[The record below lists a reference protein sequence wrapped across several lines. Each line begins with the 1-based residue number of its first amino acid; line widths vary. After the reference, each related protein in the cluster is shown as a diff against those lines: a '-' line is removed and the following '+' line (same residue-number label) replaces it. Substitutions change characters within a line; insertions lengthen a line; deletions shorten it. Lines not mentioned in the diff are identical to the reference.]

1 MYNFMTI
8 KSIKQVLIDSQKYDV
23 TNIHNFIDNK
33 LNNLSKTKDSTNI
46 YNEEQSI
53 KLFVKDII
61 EGVKNKREYSIYFT
75 DEEKEMIKYII
86 SINLGNAIYYLKA
99 IDEIENGEIF
109 INLLEEIDAKIY
121 FFKIIIKKL
130 YEINKPLFSDYEDFI
145 KYSFILIRFLSE
157 KELLELDKQSVNLN
171 NSDEEKKERSFLKAL
186 MSIIVYGMRYAGE
199 RGESGL
205 SYNGIKIIREYSKY
219 ITKDMLVKILNYIA
233 YEDFDIISR
242 NPKSIKE
249 LINNSL
255 KNIVTDLDE
264 LSYLKKFYKSFYID
278 SYWLFDYITD
288 IAYYYISRLEEY
300 QDYEY
305 VMQKNNMSIEQN
317 EEEITREILHK
328 KDNET
333 DSELIVHEIKNFK
346 TKTIEYMV
354 EPKPSNYIPIEI
366 IKITFK
372 GFGNDTVEC
381 IIESRNE
388 EEKLRAEIKYNY
400 NKRHF
405 NVFGQV
411 HTDNRDYLDMY
422 DFQDEIEN
430 RINSGNVKK
439 EVVEILYLYV
449 DNMYGNLDKN
459 FTLNFNKNYTF
470 DVKDTQ
476 IIVNKNG
483 NKSVLNNF
491 FTIDEKANSNI
502 LSIHALVGGNGSG
515 KTSIINLIRKSRM
528 FGNEDEFNKE
538 TRYCLIFKISS
549 TLYWISNKAE
559 IKVKSNDTSIKLIES
574 KLDDNQKYRNISV
587 LFFSNIINLYDKKN
601 INFNSINIIQ
611 DNYREKQQVDL
622 SNQKIYNY
630 ELDSIYNY
638 KYNDGAIKLI
648 NFSNKYRKQYKSLFN
663 KNTISDDNEGEEHR
677 NDEHKFKIKVLD
689 YVYVEI
695 LNRNK
700 VFDYINL
707 GLEKV
712 ELNDE
717 DKDNILNVLNNSPD
731 LECDKEYKI
740 IKKIVYQY
748 YQEKKYKQIVSN
760 TYESL
765 TFVSSKDIIWK
776 CIDEILCEKIHISN
790 DEIRY
795 KMIINLIINYY
806 KYKSYITESQIQIS
820 KNDVVWKLIDDIEK
834 NAVIINENRLK
845 INLLKDEN
853 LINNLNKIIYEFQ
866 ELKSNFIFYQI
877 PNLSSGEMARLN
889 FFSTLDFYWNQKD
902 ITRKIKKKNY
912 ILILDEVEA
921 FFHPEWQRTF
931 IYDLIY
937 FLEFQKKH
945 NNAFNSVQIIISSNS
960 PFLISDL
967 PMENVISI
975 EDKGDAIGGL
985 GQNIHN
991 LLSNSFFMKSTIG
1004 EFAKIKINKII
1015 EELNNQKPEYLQQN
1029 KYDIES
1035 KINIIGEPLIRNKL
1049 REMLYEKLII
1059 LR

>member
-1 MYNFMTI
+1 
-8 KSIKQVLIDSQKYDV
+8 
-23 TNIHNFIDNK
+23 
-33 LNNLSKTKDSTNI
+33 
-46 YNEEQSI
+46 
-53 KLFVKDII
+53 
-61 EGVKNKREYSIYFT
+61 
-75 DEEKEMIKYII
+75 
-86 SINLGNAIYYLKA
+86 
-99 IDEIENGEIF
+99 
-109 INLLEEIDAKIY
+109 
-121 FFKIIIKKL
+121 
-130 YEINKPLFSDYEDFI
+130 
-145 KYSFILIRFLSE
+145 
-157 KELLELDKQSVNLN
+157 
-171 NSDEEKKERSFLKAL
+171 
-186 MSIIVYGMRYAGE
+186 
-199 RGESGL
+199 
-205 SYNGIKIIREYSKY
+205 
-219 ITKDMLVKILNYIA
+219 
-233 YEDFDIISR
+233 
-242 NPKSIKE
+242 
-249 LINNSL
+249 
-255 KNIVTDLDE
+255 
-264 LSYLKKFYKSFYID
+264 
-278 SYWLFDYITD
+278 
-288 IAYYYISRLEEY
+288 
-300 QDYEY
+300 
-305 VMQKNNMSIEQN
+305 
-317 EEEITREILHK
+317 
-328 KDNET
+328 
-333 DSELIVHEIKNFK
+333 
-346 TKTIEYMV
+346 
-354 EPKPSNYIPIEI
+354 
-366 IKITFK
+366 
-372 GFGNDTVEC
+372 
-381 IIESRNE
+381 
-388 EEKLRAEIKYNY
+388 
-400 NKRHF
+400 
-405 NVFGQV
+405 
-411 HTDNRDYLDMY
+411 
-422 DFQDEIEN
+422 
-430 RINSGNVKK
+430 
-439 EVVEILYLYV
+439 
-449 DNMYGNLDKN
+449 
-459 FTLNFNKNYTF
+459 
-470 DVKDTQ
+470 
-476 IIVNKNG
+476 
-483 NKSVLNNF
+483 
-491 FTIDEKANSNI
+491 
-502 LSIHALVGGNGSG
+502 
-515 KTSIINLIRKSRM
+515 M

-1059 LR
+1059 NEKIEMKYIDEQINRLKQMKKELSQNN